1 MTGGRGSVK
10 SNHSIIRGK
19 DNDEISDGQG
29 LKARGYKLKRQC
41 LYIESTFCAFDT
53 FLYFCGQ

>member
-19 DNDEISDGQG
+19 DNDEISDSQG
-29 LKARGYKLKRQC
+29 LKARAYKLR
-41 LYIESTFCAFDT
+41 
-53 FLYFCGQ
+53 